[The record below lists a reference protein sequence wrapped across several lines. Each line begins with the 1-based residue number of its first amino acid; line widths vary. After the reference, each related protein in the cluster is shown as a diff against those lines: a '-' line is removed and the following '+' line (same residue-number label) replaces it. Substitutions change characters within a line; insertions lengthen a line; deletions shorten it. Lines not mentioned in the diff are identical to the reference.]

1 MNDPR
6 ENEEEN
12 IVTVE
17 AYSAELEGNL
27 LIPDGAEGI
36 VVFAHGS
43 GSSRHSPR
51 NKFVA
56 RHLREEGL
64 ATLLFDLLTVE
75 EDAVDKRTREYR
87 FDIGLLAE
95 RLVGATDWL
104 LEQPEAQGLNVG
116 YFGSSTGSAA
126 ALIGASERAEVV
138 GAVVSRGGRVDMA
151 ESALPQ
157 VEAPTLFIVGGRDPQ
172 VLELNRRMLP
182 ALQVEKEL
190 ETVEGA
196 GHLFEEPGA
205 LEEVAD
211 LARQWFVRHLTQ
223 A

>member
-1 MNDPR
+1 
-6 ENEEEN
+6 
-12 IVTVE
+12 VQQ
-17 AYSAELEGNL
+17 ELEGNL
-27 LIPDGAEGI
+27 LIPDGADGI

-56 RHLREEGL
+56 RHLREAGL
-64 ATLLFDLLTVE
+64 ATLLFDLLTAE

-104 LEQPEAQGLNVG
+104 LEQPEAAGLNIG

-126 ALIGASERAEVV
+126 ALIGASERTEVI

-157 VEAPTLFIVGGRDPQ
+157 VEASTLFIVGGRDPQ

-190 ETVEGA
+190 EIVEGA
-196 GHLFEEPGA
+196 GHLFEEQGA

-211 LARQWFVRHLTQ
+211 LAREWFVRHLTQ